1 MKIESSMT
9 IQGLEYWLKRCP
21 LVAILRGIKP
31 GEALDIG
38 MLLVDTGFTIIEVP
52 LNSPEP
58 FASIVRLAKG
68 LGDRALVGA
77 GTVTDWEQ
85 VTRVADAGGK
95 VIVMP
100 HADERV
106 VEAAKRRNLFVVP
119 GFATPT
125 EAFRM
130 INAGADAM
138 KLFPAEAN
146 PPKVLK
152 SLRAV
157 LPKEV
162 PILPVGGITPQNMKD
177 YWVAGADG
185 FGLGSALYKP
195 GMTVEQV
202 AKSAADFRSALNALP
217 KRQ

>member
-1 MKIESSMT
+1 
-9 IQGLEYWLKRCP
+9 
-21 LVAILRGIKP
+21 
-31 GEALDIG
+31 
-38 MLLVDTGFTIIEVP
+38 
-52 LNSPEP
+52 
-58 FASIVRLAKG
+58 VRLAKR
-68 LGDRALVGA
+68 LGDKALVGA

-85 VTRVADAGGK
+85 VTKVADAGGR

-130 INAGADAM
+130 IHAGADAI

-146 PPKVLK
+146 PPRVLK
-152 SLRAV
+152 ALRAV
-157 LPKEV
+157 LPAEM
-162 PILPVGGITPQNMKD
+162 PILPVGGISPQNMNE

-202 AKSAADFRSALNALP
+202 ADSVAAFRLALNALP

>member
-1 MKIESSMT
+1 MKIEAF
-9 IQGLEYWLKRCP
+9 GDRLKRWP

-38 MLLVDTGFTIIEVP
+38 TMLVETGFTIIEVP

-58 FASIVRLAKG
+58 YASIVRLAKR
-68 LGDRALVGA
+68 LGDKALVGA

-85 VTRVADAGGK
+85 VTKVADAGGR

-130 INAGADAM
+130 IHAGADAI

-152 SLRAV
+152 ALRAV
-157 LPKEV
+157 LPREM
-162 PILPVGGITPQNMKD
+162 PILPVGGITPQNMNE

-195 GMTVEQV
+195 GMTAEQV
-202 AKSAADFRSALNALP
+202 AQSAAAFRLALQALP
-217 KRQ
+217 KMP